1 MAIVRNGAGLRRTGC
16 QDEILARGGL
26 PPRYINPR
34 CFRDAYNAH
43 SSIEFEIQ
51 QLPHEENRMQRRDF
65 LTAVGAGATL
75 GVFPQPS
82 FAQAYP
88 AKPLKFIVGFAPGG
102 ATDVVGRLMGKKLG
116 DALGQP
122 VIIENKAGGSSN
134 IGAEAVVRSAPDGYT
149 FYVCAI
155 TNAINASLFQKLPF
169 DFARD
174 LEPVALFAKVPN
186 ILVVHPSVPAKS
198 LKELIDYARA
208 NPGKLSYASSG
219 AGTSIHMCGELF
231 KLLAKVDLVH
241 IPYKGSAPAMTDMI
255 GGQVQVM
262 FDNMPS
268 ALPHVK
274 AGKLRAL
281 AVTSAQRSPSAPDVP
296 TMSEAGLDGF
306 DVQSWFGLLAPKGT
320 PRDIITRL
328 NAESV
333 KALGTADIKERFMDL
348 GAVPGP
354 MSPEAFGE
362 FIRAEITRWADV
374 VKASGAKVE

>member
-1 MAIVRNGAGLRRTGC
+1 MK
-16 QDEILARGGL
+16 
-26 PPRYINPR
+26 
-34 CFRDAYNAH
+34 
-43 SSIEFEIQ
+43 
-51 QLPHEENRMQRRDF
+51 RRDF
-65 LTAVGAGATL
+65 LSATGAGAL
-75 GVFPQPS
+75 AVALPQQA

-88 AKPLKFIVGFAPGG
+88 NKPLKFIVGFAPGG
-102 ATDVVGRLMGKKLG
+102 ATDVVGRLMAKKIG

-149 FYVCAI
+149 FYVSAI
-155 TNAINASLFQKLPF
+155 TSAINASLFPKLPF
-169 DFARD
+169 DFAKD
-174 LEPVALFAKVPN
+174 FEPVALFAKVPN

-219 AGTSIHMCGELF
+219 SGTSIHMCGELF
-231 KLLAKVDLVH
+231 KILAKVDLVH

-281 AVTSAQRSPSAPDVP
+281 AVTSAQRSPSAPDVL
-296 TMSEAGLDGF
+296 TMGEAGLAGF
-306 DVQSWFGLLAPKGT
+306 DVQSWFGLMAPRGT
-320 PRDIITRL
+320 PREIIAKL
-328 NAESV
+328 NAESNN
-333 KALGTADIKERFMDL
+333 ALGSADIKERFMDL
-348 GAVPGP
+348 GAVPAP
-354 MSPEAFGE
+354 LSPEGYGE
-362 FIRAEITRWADV
+362 FIREEITRWAEV
-374 VKASGAKVE
+374 VKVSGAKVE

>member
-1 MAIVRNGAGLRRTGC
+1 MK
-16 QDEILARGGL
+16 
-26 PPRYINPR
+26 
-34 CFRDAYNAH
+34 
-43 SSIEFEIQ
+43 
-51 QLPHEENRMQRRDF
+51 RRDF
-65 LTAVGAGATL
+65 LAATGAGVVVTTI
-75 GVFPQPS
+75 PQHA
-82 FAQAYP
+82 FAQSYP
-88 AKPLKFIVGFAPGG
+88 TKPIKFVVGFAPGG
-102 ATDVVGRLMGKKLG
+102 ATDVVGRLMAKKLG

-122 VIIENKAGGSSN
+122 IIIENKAGGSSN
-134 IGAEAVVRSAPDGYT
+134 IGAEAVARSAPDGYT

-155 TNAINASLFQKLPF
+155 TSAINASLFPKLPF

-174 LEPVALFAKVPN
+174 FEPVALFAKVPN

-219 AGTSIHMCGELF
+219 SGTSIHMCGELF
-231 KLLAKVDLVH
+231 KILAKVDLVH

-281 AVTSAQRSPSAPDVP
+281 AVTSAQRSPSALDVP

-306 DVQSWFGLLAPKGT
+306 DVQSWFGLMAPKGT
-320 PRDIITRL
+320 PRDIIARL
-328 NAESV
+328 NSESV

-354 MSPEAFGE
+354 MSSEAFGD
-362 FIRAEITRWADV
+362 FIRAEISRWADV